1 MTSSTRP
8 ASRLMRWLNRA
19 PEVQQPPPAPDPADM
34 GTCFGLELSMSD
46 APLDPFSRSNQPL
59 GSEVEPK
66 RG

>member
-46 APLDPFSRSNQPL
+46 EPQDPYGRSNPPPT
-59 GSEVEPK
+59 SAPEPK